1 MLVSDGDETY
11 AYSPDVYKRQV
22 VESRES
28 TGEEGGL
35 SAAEEAVDVTFVL
48 GVDDGHDRI
57 LQQLRYA
64 AHVPAVV
71 RRLVEPS
78 AERLVRHGFS
88 PCEMAH
94 HVQRVLRL

>member
-1 MLVSDGDETY
+1 MSEHHHE
-11 AYSPDVYKRQV
+11 ANQFEV